1 MISKLYTRQLYQT
14 KPSGIIDNVIIF
26 FYAITVVILYCAL
39 DKPIWYDELVHY
51 CLGGFSSV
59 DSAWHALKPTLK
71 DMNHGQTGF
80 YLMLDYFLLKLF
92 GASSFALRLPSI
104 LSALWLLAS
113 AIIIMSLLQNEQNR
127 NFVISTKGRNLNKY
141 IAI

>member
-1 MISKLYTRQLYQT
+1 MISKLFTQQLYQT
-14 KPSGIIDNVIIF
+14 KPSGIIDNTIIF

-39 DKPIWYDELVHY
+39 DKPIWFDELIHY

-59 DSAWHALKPTLK
+59 DSAWHALMQTLTSW
-71 DMNHGQTGF
+71 NHGQTGF
-80 YLMLDYFLLKLF
+80 YMMLDYFLLKLF

-113 AIIIMSLLQNEQNR
+113 ATIIMKYLKFGLLWQILIIIIILKKLK
-127 NFVISTKGRNLNKY
+127 I
-141 IAI
+141 